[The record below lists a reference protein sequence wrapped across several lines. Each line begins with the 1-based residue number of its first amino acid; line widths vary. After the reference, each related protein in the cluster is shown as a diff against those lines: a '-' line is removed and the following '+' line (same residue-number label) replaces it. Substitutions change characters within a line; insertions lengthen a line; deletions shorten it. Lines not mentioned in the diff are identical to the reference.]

1 MISELPRASRSY
13 LFSQTLSFQAHK
25 DRLSLA
31 TATTSKDSLKKVET
45 FCECN
50 WSEIGASADH
60 AYQEANG
67 ASASLRL
74 EAHQTHLYTLG
85 EPLGGFFG
93 ENLASAAE
101 WKMLLSLEG
110 DSSAFVTK
118 CQVWDVPTR
127 R

>member
-1 MISELPRASRSY
+1 MILELPRASRSY

-93 ENLASAAE
+93 ENLA
-101 WKMLLSLEG
+101 
-110 DSSAFVTK
+110 AFVTK